1 MENTNLQQL
10 KEKFSHI
17 KLQPNARTMDE
28 VVAYIEEHWGAV
40 RIKIKE
46 NEYYAHLDYA
56 AEFMRELGKNPECVE
71 DEIRRYA
78 LPKKNVCLILG
89 MGSEY
94 MTSESGIRYYQA
106 LTMVKGLTKED
117 IETKNMRWLQYV
129 MLLEMKKDWD
139 IKEAEMKKEL
149 AIQQQEREAYLRSL
163 EMEQVDS
170 NE

>member
-1 MENTNLQQL
+1 MENANLQQL
-10 KEKFSHI
+10 KDKFSHI
-17 KLQPNARTMDE
+17 ELQPNAKSMDE

-40 RIKIKE
+40 RVKIQE
-46 NEYYAHLDYA
+46 SQYYAHLDYA
-56 AEFMRELGKNPECVE
+56 AEFMRELGEDPESVQ

-78 LPKKNVCLILG
+78 LPKKNVCVILG

-117 IETKNMRWLQYV
+117 IESKNMRWLQYV
-129 MLLEMKKDWD
+129 MLLEMKEDWD
-139 IKEAEMKKEL
+139 TKEAEMKEEL
-149 AIQQQEREAYLRSL
+149 AIQQKEREAYLRSL
-163 EMEQVDS
+163 EEGEA

>member
-1 MENTNLQQL
+1 MENKNLQPL
-10 KEKFSHI
+10 IDKFSHI

-28 VVAYIEEHWGAV
+28 VVEYIEEHWGAV
-40 RIKIKE
+40 RIKIQE
-46 NEYYAHLDYA
+46 SQYYAHLDYA
-56 AEFMRELGKNPECVE
+56 AEFMRELGKDPESVQ

-78 LPKKNVCLILG
+78 LPKKNVCVILG

-94 MTSESGIRYYQA
+94 ITSESGIRYYQA

-117 IETKNMRWLQYV
+117 IETKNMRWLQYA

-139 IKEAEMKKEL
+139 VKEAEMKKEL
-149 AIQQQEREAYLRSL
+149 AIQQKEREEYLRSL
-163 EMEQVDS
+163 EEGAA